1 MKKVYIHNPSM
12 SVFGKHKGS
21 QLDLSFVTAKQSVHE
36 FQSHKIQF
44 IIYASFS
51 PDSYNKEFHLSAKIA
66 ARLGLKDLYSIRM
79 ETASSSGAA
88 AFQLGVNLILS
99 GRFDHGLV
107 IATELMSQLNREE
120 SNLLLGSVLSDS
132 QRKLGMSMAQGGAM
146 ITNQYLHQYGYE
158 AEDLF
163 AIAKKLHDNGL
174 QNPKAH
180 IKKNLTLEEYK
191 NQPKISSPL
200 GLYDISP
207 LSDGSAALILS
218 KDPSSVCVKG
228 MGSGLSPFLPGAD
241 PSFLANRIA
250 FAKAYEEAG
259 VAPNDIHFAELHDA
273 FTPFELVGAEDAGFF
288 KRGEALF
295 QVKAGLTH
303 PKGKLPI
310 NASGGLK
317 SRGHPVGA
325 SGLAQIVE
333 LCRFFSEWP
342 EKRLAVAQSIG
353 GLATNNFVTILERV

>member
-1 MKKVYIHNPSM
+1 M

-21 QLDLSFVTAKQSVHE
+21 QLDLSSLTAKQSVHE

-51 PDSYNKEFHLSAKIA
+51 PDSYNQEFHLSAKIA

-132 QRKLGMSMAQGGAM
+132 QRKLGISMAQGGAM
-146 ITNQYLHQYGYE
+146 ITNQYLHEYGYE

-218 KDPSSVCVKG
+218 KEPSAVCVKG
-228 MGSGLSPFLPGAD
+228 MGSGLSPFLTSAE

-259 VAPNDIHFAELHDA
+259 VGPNDIHFAELHDA

-353 GLATNNFVTILERV
+353 GLATNNFVSILERV

>member
-1 MKKVYIHNPSM
+1 MKKVYIHNPSL
-12 SVFGKHKGS
+12 SVFGKHNVS
-21 QLDLSFVTAKQSVHE
+21 QLDLTYATAKQSVHE
-36 FQSHKIQF
+36 FHSHKIQF
-44 IIYASFS
+44 IVYASFS
-51 PDSYNKEFHLSAKIA
+51 PDSYNKEYHLSAKLA
-66 ARLGLKDLYSIRM
+66 AKLGIRNVYSVRM
-79 ETASSSGAA
+79 ETASSSGAS

-107 IATELMSQLNREE
+107 VATELMSQLNREE
-120 SNLLLGSVLSDS
+120 SNLLLGSVLSDK

-146 ITNQYLHQYGYE
+146 ITRRYLDMYGYKDS
-158 AEDLF
+158 DLF
-163 AIAKKLHDNGL
+163 FIAKKLHDNGL
-174 QNPKAH
+174 KNPIAH
-180 IKKNLTLEEYK
+180 IKKNVTEEIYSK
-191 NQPKISSPL
+191 QPMIASPL

-218 KDPSSVCVKG
+218 KDQSSISVRG
-228 MGSGLSPFLPGAD
+228 MGSGTAPFLETAE
-241 PSFLANRIA
+241 PSLLANEIA
-250 FAKAYEEAG
+250 FAKAYTEAG
-259 VAPNDIHFAELHDA
+259 LGPEDIQFAELHDA

-303 PKGKLPI
+303 PKGNLPI

-333 LCRFFSEWP
+333 ICRLFGIWP
-342 EKRLAVAQSIG
+342 EKRLAIAQSIG
-353 GLATNNFVTILERV
+353 GLATNNFVSILERT

>member
-1 MKKVYIHNPSM
+1 MKKVYIHNPSL

-21 QLDLSFVTAKQSVHE
+21 QLDLSFATAKQSVHE

-51 PDSYNKEFHLSAKIA
+51 PDSYNKEYHLSAKLPS
-66 ARLGLKDLYSIRM
+66 RLGLRDLYSVRM

-107 IATELMSQLNREE
+107 VATELMSQLSRDE

-132 QRKLGMSMAQGGAM
+132 QRALGMSMAQGGAM
-146 ITNQYLHQYGYE
+146 ITRKYLTDYGYKVD
-158 AEDLF
+158 DLF
-163 AIAKKLHDNGL
+163 SISKKLHDNGL
-174 QNPKAH
+174 LNPKAH
-180 IKKNLTLEEYK
+180 IKKNLTWEDYK
-191 NQPKISSPL
+191 SQPMITSPL

-207 LSDGSAALILS
+207 LSDGSAALVLS
-218 KDPSSVCVKG
+218 KDPSAISIKG
-228 MGSGLSPFLPGAD
+228 MGSGTAPFLSSAE
-241 PSFLANRIA
+241 PSFLSNRIA

-259 VAPNDIHFAELHDA
+259 VSPEDIDFAELHDA

-303 PKGKLPI
+303 PKGKIPI
-310 NASGGLK
+310 NPSGGLK

-333 LCRFFSEWP
+333 LCRFFEEWP
-342 EKRLAVAQSIG
+342 EKRLAIAQSIG
-353 GLATNNFVTILERV
+353 GLATNNFVSILERA

>member
-1 MKKVYIHNPSM
+1 MKKVYIHNPAM

-21 QLDLSFVTAKQSVHE
+21 QLDLSSLTAKQSVHE

-51 PDSYNKEFHLSAKIA
+51 PDSYNQEFHLSAKIA

-146 ITNQYLHQYGYE
+146 ITNQYLHEYGYE

-191 NQPKISSPL
+191 NQPKITSPL

-207 LSDGSAALILS
+207 LSDGSVALILS
-218 KDPSSVCVKG
+218 KDPSSVSVKG
-228 MGSGLSPFLPGAD
+228 MGSGLSPFLSSAE

-259 VAPNDIHFAELHDA
+259 VGPSDIHFAELHDA

-317 SRGHPVGA
+317 SRGHPIGA

-353 GLATNNFVTILERV
+353 GLATNNFVSILERV

>member
-1 MKKVYIHNPSM
+1 M
-12 SVFGKHKGS
+12 SVFGKYSGS
-21 QLDLSFVTAKQSVHE
+21 QLDLSYSTAKQSVHE

-51 PDSYNKEFHLSAKIA
+51 PDSYNKEYHLSAKIA
-66 ARLGLKDLYSIRM
+66 AKLGLKDVYSIRM

-99 GRFDHGLV
+99 GRYEHGLV
-107 IATELMSQLNREE
+107 IATELMSRLNREE

-146 ITNQYLHQYGYE
+146 IARKYLNDYGYKDG
-158 AEDLF
+158 DLF

-174 QNPKAH
+174 NNPKAH
-180 IKKNLTLEEYK
+180 IKKNLTLEMYEK
-191 NQPKISSPL
+191 QPMIASPL
-200 GLYDISP
+200 GLFDISP
-207 LSDGSAALILS
+207 LSDGSASLILS
-218 KDPSSVCVKG
+218 KDPSAISVRG
-228 MGSGLSPFLPGAD
+228 MGSGLSPFLTSAE

-259 VAPNDIHFAELHDA
+259 IGPNDVHFAELHDA

-333 LCRFFSEWP
+333 LCQFFSEWP

-353 GLATNNFVTILERV
+353 GLATNNFVSILERV